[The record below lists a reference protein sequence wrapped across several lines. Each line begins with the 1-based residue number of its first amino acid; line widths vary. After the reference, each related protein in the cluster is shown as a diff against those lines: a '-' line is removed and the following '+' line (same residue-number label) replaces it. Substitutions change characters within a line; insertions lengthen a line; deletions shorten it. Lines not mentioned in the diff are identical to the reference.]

1 MQLLALIFN
10 KWNKRQGQKQEAPQL
25 TMDEQIEQA
34 KIDDNLRSDLIRS
47 YQPYVAKIASKVCKQ
62 YIDQSRDEYSVAM
75 EAFNEAINHYQSDQG
90 SSFLSFA
97 EMVIRRRVIDYIR
110 KESRQTRDIY
120 LENET
125 NDEEQSSES
134 VAQINASV
142 AQYEAMKESERRRYD
157 ILEYQEILKTYEI
170 SFQELVEAC
179 PKHIDARDNAKQI
192 AKLLASREEFI
203 EHLREKKQLPMKDLL
218 KSVKCSRKTVERN
231 RKYIIAMAI
240 IYIHGFDSLKSYIE
254 PESPEEESR
263 REGNM

>member
-1 MQLLALIFN
+1 MLALIFN
-10 KWNKRQGQKQEAPQL
+10 KWNKRQDEKKNTVQL
-25 TMDEQIEQA
+25 TMEEQIEQA
-34 KIDDNLRSDLIRS
+34 KANQVFRSDLIKS

-75 EAFNEAINHYQSDQG
+75 EAFNEAIDHYQQNQG

-125 NDEEQSSES
+125 QDEEQSYES
-134 VAQINASV
+134 MAQINASV
-142 AQYEAMKESERRRYD
+142 AQYEALKQSERRRYD
-157 ILEYQEILKTYEI
+157 ILEYQEILSEYDI
-170 SFQELVEAC
+170 SFQDLVEAC
-179 PKHIDARDNAKQI
+179 PKHIDARDNAKHI
-192 AKLLASREEFI
+192 AKLLASREEYI
-203 EHLREKKQLPMKDLL
+203 EHLKEKKQLPMKDLL
-218 KSVKCSRKTVERN
+218 KNVKCSRKTVERN

-240 IYIHGFDSLKSYIE
+240 IYIYGFNSLKSYIE
-254 PESPEEESR
+254 PESPLEENR